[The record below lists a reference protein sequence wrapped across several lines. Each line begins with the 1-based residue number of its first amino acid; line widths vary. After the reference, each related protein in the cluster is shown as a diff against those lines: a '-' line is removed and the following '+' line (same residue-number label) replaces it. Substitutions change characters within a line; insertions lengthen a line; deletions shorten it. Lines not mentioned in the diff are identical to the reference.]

1 MRLLVRSAA
10 CFQFLW
16 MKKPELPNIT
26 SIRFFLALLVV
37 IYHIFQFS
45 VSRGLPYTT
54 NLPVFQKGTEAVYM
68 FFSLSGFLIIRT
80 LFIEKVETGYVSLKN
95 FYIRRIRRIFPLYY
109 TVLFFGLCYY
119 HYLLPAIG
127 FPLEKGNYTMGKALF
142 LGGTFFSNVLATY
155 DPGAA
160 VKILWSIGI
169 EEQFYI
175 VAAPL
180 LLLLPHKR
188 VALFLA
194 LFTLFYFA
202 LFHNDSAAL
211 LRKYHMYFYFF
222 SFSGLL
228 AVLQLKKPNL
238 KCSKWIKWPLYLLI
252 LVYFFTNLFVTNLSI
267 FVYHLLSMIAFG
279 LFIYCLSEKPYSLLE
294 NRHLKYLGKISYGIY
309 MTHIFAIHLSAI
321 ILMRTNA
328 DKLLDT
334 GWYMFIFISSAV
346 ILSLLVA
353 HISYKYFES
362 YFLKPKRIKQ
372 A

>member
-1 MRLLVRSAA
+1 
-10 CFQFLW
+10 

-37 IYHIFQFS
+37 IFHVFQFS
-45 VSRGLPYTT
+45 VSRGLPHVK
-54 NLPVFQKGTEAVYM
+54 NLPIFQKGTEAVYM

-80 LFIEKVETGYVSLKN
+80 LFLEKVESGYISLKK

-109 TVLFFGLCYY
+109 IVLFFGLFYY
-119 HYLLPAIG
+119 HYLLPTLG
-127 FPLEKGNYTMGKALF
+127 FPLEKGSYTIGEALF

-180 LLLLPHKR
+180 LLFLPQKK

-194 LFTLFYFA
+194 LFTLTYFV
-202 LFHNDSAAL
+202 LFHSDSTAL

-238 KCSKWIKWPLYLLI
+238 KCSKWIKWLLYLLL
-252 LVYFFTNLFVTNLSI
+252 LVYFFTNLFITNLSI
-267 FVYHLLSMIAFG
+267 PVYHLLSSSAFS
-279 LFIYCLSEKPYSLLE
+279 LFIYCLSETPFSILE
-294 NRHLKYLGKISYGIY
+294 NRYLKYFGKISYGIY
-309 MTHIFAIHLSAI
+309 MTHVFAIHLSAI

-328 DKLLDT
+328 NKLLDA
-334 GWYMFIFISSAV
+334 GWYMFIFMLSAI
-346 ILSLLVA
+346 ILSLLIA

-372 A
+372 I

>member
-1 MRLLVRSAA
+1 
-10 CFQFLW
+10 

-37 IYHIFQFS
+37 IYHVFQFS
-45 VSRGLPYTT
+45 VSRGLPHIT
-54 NLPVFQKGTEAVYM
+54 NLPVFQKGTESVYM

-80 LFIEKVETGYVSLKN
+80 LFIEKMETGHISLKN

-127 FPLEKGNYTMGKALF
+127 FPLEKGNYTMGKALL

-180 LLLLPHKR
+180 LLFLPQKK

-194 LFTLFYFA
+194 LFTLLYFILFYSDFTV
-202 LFHNDSAAL
+202 L
-211 LRKYHMYFYFF
+211 LRRYHMYFYFF

-228 AVLQLKKPNL
+228 AVLQLKKSGF
-238 KCSKWIKWPLYLLI
+238 KFSKWIKWVIYLLV
-252 LVYFFTNLFVTNLSI
+252 LVYFSTDIIVNNLPPTM
-267 FVYHLLSMIAFG
+267 YQLLSMVGFG
-279 LFIYCLSEKPYSLLE
+279 LFICCLSEKPYPFLE
-294 NRHLKYLGKISYGIY
+294 NRYLKYLGKISYGIY
-309 MTHIFAIHLSAI
+309 MMHVFAIHMSAI
-321 ILMRTNA
+321 VLMRTNA
-328 DKLLDT
+328 DKFLNT
-334 GWYMFIFISSAV
+334 GWFILIFTSGAV
-346 ILSLLVA
+346 ILTLLTA
-353 HISYKYFES
+353 HLSYRYFES
-362 YFLKPKRIKQ
+362 CFLKTKRIKQ
-372 A
+372 V